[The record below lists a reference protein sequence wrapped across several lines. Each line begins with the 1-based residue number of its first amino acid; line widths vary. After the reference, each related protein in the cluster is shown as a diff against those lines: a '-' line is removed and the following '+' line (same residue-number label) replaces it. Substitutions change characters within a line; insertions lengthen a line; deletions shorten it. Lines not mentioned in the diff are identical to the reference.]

1 MIQRLLVILILASL
15 CLSVVACASPTPAA
29 PTQPA
34 VIHVPTS
41 VATNAPTKAAA
52 AQPTVNVPT
61 PVSQEA
67 NLATAWKAVKVATGA
82 NVATVNQIP
91 ISKARYEQELGR
103 QIKQITTQ
111 YQLNWND
118 GQVVSYMPQLQD
130 SVLQQLIGTELVRQ
144 IAATEGVTITKER
157 IASEIATLKSNV
169 LSQGTFKSWEEFLQ
183 ANGIAP
189 EELEPIFTEGLL
201 VDEMMA
207 KHGGPVD
214 EEQVNAAHILV
225 ETEEKGK
232 EVLAKLAAGSAF
244 ADLAKTYST
253 DTGSKDSGGDLGWF
267 PKGVMVP
274 EFEEAAFALK
284 VGENSQLVKSEFGY
298 HIIRVLGHE
307 MRPLEGEMLAERQQ
321 AAFSDWYNAQRLN
334 AKVEILLDLGVAK
347 Q

>member
-1 MIQRLLVILILASL
+1 MLILASVSL
-15 CLSVVACASPTPAA
+15 FMMACASSTPVA

-34 VIHVPTS
+34 VIHVPTQP
-41 VATNAPTKAAA
+41 AAIAPTAA
-52 AQPTVNVPT
+52 AQPIANVPT
-61 PVSQEA
+61 PVSLEA
-67 NLATAWKAVKVATGA
+67 NLATAWKSVKVVTGDK
-82 NVATVNQIP
+82 VASVNQVP
-91 ISKARYEQELGR
+91 ISKAHYEQELRR

-118 GQVVSYMPQLQD
+118 SQIVSYMPQLQD

-157 IASEIATLKSNV
+157 IESEIATLKNNV
-169 LSQGTFKSWEEFLQ
+169 LSQGTFKSWEEFLD

-189 EELEPIFTEGLL
+189 EDLEPIFLEGLL
-201 VDEMMA
+201 VDAMMA
-207 KHGGPVD
+207 KHGGSV
-214 EEQVNAAHILV
+214 EEDQVHAAHILV
-225 ETEEKGK
+225 DTEEKGK

-244 ADLAKTYST
+244 TDLAKTYSI
-253 DTGSKDSGGDLGWF
+253 DTGSKDSGGELGWF

-274 EFEEAAFALK
+274 EFEDAAFALK
-284 VGENSQLVKSEFGY
+284 VGENSQLVKTEFGY

-321 AAFSDWYNAQRLN
+321 SAFNEWYNAQRQK
-334 AKVEILLDLGVAK
+334 ATVEILLDLSSK